1 MDRLEAMA
9 ILVAAVETGS
19 LSGAGRRLGV
29 PLPTIS
35 RKVSDLEAHLNTR
48 LLVRTTRKLT
58 LTEAGADYVAACRRI
73 LDEVEA
79 AERRA
84 TGEYVTPKGELAI
97 TAPVVFG
104 RTTLL
109 PVIDAFLAK
118 YPEIDVRLALSDRR
132 THLIE
137 EHIDLA
143 VRVGQLEDSGLV
155 AVRLGQ
161 VRHVVC
167 GSPAFFA
174 SHGAPKTP
182 ADLATLPCVTFDVLG
197 STETWRFTPA
207 GQGQRLVPVRSR
219 LAVNTAEVA
228 IDAAIAGVG
237 VTRVLSY
244 QVAQA
249 VADGRLQ
256 VVLGAFEAEPFPV
269 HLVHAGQGILPLKTR
284 AFLDLAAPMLRKA
297 LAAKVD

>member
-35 RKVSDLEAHLNTR
+35 RKVSDLEARLNAR

-58 LTEAGADYVAACRRI
+58 LTDAGADYVAACRRI
-73 LDEVEA
+73 LDEVEE

-84 TGEYVTPKGELAI
+84 AGEYVAPKGELTI
-97 TAPVVFG
+97 TAPIVFG
-104 RTTLL
+104 RLALL
-109 PVIDAFLAK
+109 PVVGAFLAA
-118 YPEIDVRLALSDRR
+118 YPEIDIRLALSDRR

-137 EHIDLA
+137 EHVDLA
-143 VRVGQLEDSGLV
+143 VRIGALADSSLV
-155 AVRLGQ
+155 AARVGWVRY
-161 VRHVVC
+161 VVC

-174 SHGAPKTP
+174 GHGEPKAPE
-182 ADLATLPCVTFDVLG
+182 DLSGLPCVTFDVLG
-197 STETWRFTPA
+197 STTTWRFNPP
-207 GQGQRLVPVRSR
+207 GQDQRLVPVRSR
-219 LAVNTAEVA
+219 LAVNRAESA

-244 QVAQA
+244 QVAEA
-249 VADGRLQ
+249 VADGRLK
-256 VVLGAFEAEPFPV
+256 VVLGAFEAEPVPV
-269 HLVHAGQGILPLKTR
+269 HLVHAGQGTLPLKTR

-297 LAAKVD
+297 LAGD